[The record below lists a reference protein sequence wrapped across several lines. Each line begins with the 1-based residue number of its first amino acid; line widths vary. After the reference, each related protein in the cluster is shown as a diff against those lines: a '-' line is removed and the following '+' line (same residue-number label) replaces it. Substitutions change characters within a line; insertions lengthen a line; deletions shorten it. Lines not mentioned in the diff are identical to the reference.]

1 MEYFRETFRKW
12 NHFRESLMC
21 LGWDGDSFGGQ
32 DQDLGLKQCILGSSQ
47 PPFPHHRRATC
58 RTTHRAT
65 DREPQAEPHAEP
77 CLWTQRGASLYWA
90 GSEAGTMWRDLQAGE
105 KTISLF
111 LTFAS
116 QVQPLSTALH
126 LLLRLSHVSTSS
138 LIITAATTWHGS
150 GLGF

>member
-32 DQDLGLKQCILGSSQ
+32 DQDLGLKQCISGSSQ
-47 PPFPHHRRATC
+47 PPFPHHRRAIC
-58 RTTHRAT
+58 RTTH
-65 DREPQAEPHAEP
+65 REPQAEPHAEP

-105 KTISLF
+105 ETISLF

-116 QVQPLSTALH
+116 QVQPLSTALR
-126 LLLRLSHVSTSS
+126 LLLRLSHISTSS